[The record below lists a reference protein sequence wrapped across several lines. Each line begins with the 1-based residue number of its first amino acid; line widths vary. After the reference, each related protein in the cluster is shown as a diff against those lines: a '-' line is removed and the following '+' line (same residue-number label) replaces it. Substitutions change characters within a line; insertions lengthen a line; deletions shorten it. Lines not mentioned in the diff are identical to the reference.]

1 MYILDESESGEKD
14 LSDSP
19 LRVVAD
25 GGGGGDET
33 VGGGDGVS
41 QAAFSLSA
49 VFKTLAQ
56 IQDGFLLNSISTN
69 GVEGGV
75 AG

>member
-14 LSDSP
+14 RSDSP
-19 LRVVAD
+19 LVVAD
-25 GGGGGDET
+25 GGGGDDT

-75 AG
+75 GG